1 MESTSRWETTRRSL
15 VSFACGFAY
24 GTASVVVGQ
33 PLDVLKTR
41 LQAAKVPSGIIA
53 DWAAKPT
60 SWYKGATPMLLG
72 GALFRSAQFGVFGT
86 TLDILREQF
95 PTQYRI
101 CGVLDWHIVV
111 AGCAGGFGRGVVE
124 GPFEYI
130 KVRRIM
136 DEPWRMRSLYSG
148 SGTTMLRNAFLFSS
162 FVCYRDCLNFVW
174 GDGTPGSALAPFWEG
189 ALCANLA
196 WMTVWPLDVVK
207 SQIQSGLHKDRGVGS
222 LLLETFRNG
231 AMFRGL
237 LPGLAR
243 STVANGCGLVVYQK
257 VEAALSDA

>member
-111 AGCAGGFGRGVVE
+111 AGFAGGFGRGVVE

-130 KVRRIM
+130 KVRRIPEALGARRESPGEGGV
-136 DEPWRMRSLYSG
+136 DLLDLLASRKFKRHVFDCIVVLLFEYTWHLKYGRCSIG
-148 SGTTMLRNAFLFSS
+148 GTISIEKQ
-162 FVCYRDCLNFVW
+162 
-174 GDGTPGSALAPFWEG
+174 GT
-189 ALCANLA
+189 
-196 WMTVWPLDVVK
+196 
-207 SQIQSGLHKDRGVGS
+207 LHQ
-222 LLLETFRNG
+222 TI
-231 AMFRGL
+231 
-237 LPGLAR
+237 
-243 STVANGCGLVVYQK
+243 Y
-257 VEAALSDA
+257 